1 MRHSIAMKIGTNAR
15 ENGDIDL
22 FRRPAGL
29 ADGLALKEPAPRDAQ
44 IAVRPNKLVPP
55 SSGIPPEVRLGRA
68 LYMVRRRTQPRR
80 SIHFADVSS
89 LGWKILQGIVVISR
103 RIRCGRACFPAVDVG
118 RAAGARSFT
127 RGPL

>member
-29 ADGLALKEPAPRDAQ
+29 ADGLALKEPALRDAQ

-55 SSGIPPEVRLGRA
+55 SPGIPPEVRLGRA
-68 LYMVRRRTQPRR
+68 LYKVRRRTQPQRNV
-80 SIHFADVSS
+80 HFADVSAP
-89 LGWKILQGIVVISR
+89 GEQILPELVGFRGKFVANR
-103 RIRCGRACFPAVDVG
+103 ARI
-118 RAAGARSFT
+118 AAIEF
-127 RGPL
+127 

>member
-55 SSGIPPEVRLGRA
+55 SPGIPPRVRLGRA
-68 LYMVRRRTQPRR
+68 LYKVRRRTQPQRNV
-80 SIHFADVSS
+80 HFADVSAS
-89 LGWKILQGIVVISR
+89 GAQILPGI
-103 RIRCGRACFPAVDVG
+103 GRFRGKFVAAPAGFPAIE
-118 RAAGARSFT
+118 
-127 RGPL
+127 